1 MGKDKTQKVK
11 LEDLLN
17 LLDTPEVRQK
27 IVDIIKESPAEDMLV
42 NRFCPHGGDVSAP
55 SDPAN
60 SIPAEAAG
68 ASDGLQTV
76 PPESDS
82 ANPQND
88 MSEIQIREL
97 RSENGKL
104 TEDLAAANET
114 IGELE
119 DEKTRLQGENVKL
132 AEDLAAA
139 NETIGE
145 LEDEKTRLQGENV
158 KLTEDLAAANETIGE
173 LEKEKTQLQGE
184 NRKLSGRVRSLGQDL
199 AKAENELNVLRDIIR
214 PVQDIYME
222 YQKLPA
228 SIKQNLSSVF
238 TGNSMWSF
246 YFCGMRE
253 EALIALW
260 NQWKHLLDQNKEPD
274 ESLIKLF
281 YFFVEHLN
289 SIHEV
294 PEYKIVEPEK
304 GSVFNYEI
312 AISDSSGNS
321 QGKVVRV
328 IIPGLS
334 YAKSG
339 RIIKKPIVL
348 VK

>member
-104 TEDLAAANET
+104 T
-114 IGELE
+114 
-119 DEKTRLQGENVKL
+119 
-132 AEDLAAA
+132 EDLAAA

-274 ESLIKLF
+274 DSLIKLF

>member
-1 MGKDKTQKVK
+1 M
-11 LEDLLN
+11 
-17 LLDTPEVRQK
+17 
-27 IVDIIKESPAEDMLV
+27 
-42 NRFCPHGGDVSAP
+42 
-55 SDPAN
+55 
-60 SIPAEAAG
+60 
-68 ASDGLQTV
+68 
-76 PPESDS
+76 
-82 ANPQND
+82 
-88 MSEIQIREL
+88 
-97 RSENGKL
+97 

-119 DEKTRLQGENVKL
+119 KEKTRLQGENVKL